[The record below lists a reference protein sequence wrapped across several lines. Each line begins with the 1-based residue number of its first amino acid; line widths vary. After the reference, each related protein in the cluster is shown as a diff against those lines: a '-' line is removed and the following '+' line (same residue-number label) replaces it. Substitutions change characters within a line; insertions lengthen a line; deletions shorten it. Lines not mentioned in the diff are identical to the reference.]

1 MSNLYKDLAPVYEA
15 MYHTFIDYKKEYE
28 CYGNILKKHDKK
40 QVLEIG
46 CGTGNLADYFQ
57 KNGIAYQGIDLNQ
70 EMIDLAK
77 IKAPTSKF
85 IKGDMRDF
93 KLNQP
98 TESIII
104 TARTSSYLFTNQDV
118 QTAFATIHNN
128 LQIGGILSFDFID
141 ANQFIPS
148 IADGKEIIHKAVYK
162 GITYVR
168 KSFWQVH
175 LVNGMD
181 FKWDSVYYQK
191 MDTGLREIGRNDS
204 IIRTFTADEIKIF
217 LTINGFKVL
226 DLIERPS
233 YAFPTFVVVA
243 EKVNTN

>member
-15 MYHTFIDYKKEYE
+15 MYHTFIDYKEEYE
-28 CYGNILKKHDKK
+28 CYGNILKKYGKK

-57 KNGIAYQGIDLNQ
+57 KNGISYQGMDLNQ

-98 TESIII
+98 SESIII

-118 QTAFATIHNN
+118 KAAFSTIHNN
-128 LQIGGILSFDFID
+128 LQIGGVLSFDFID

-148 IADGKEIIHKAVYK
+148 IANGKEIIHEAVYQ
-162 GITYVR
+162 GLTYIR
-168 KSFWQVH
+168 KSFWQAH
-175 LVNGMD
+175 LTNGMD
-181 FKWDSVYYQK
+181 FKWDAVYYK
-191 MDTGLREIGRNDS
+191 KTNTGLKEIGRDDS
-204 IIRTFTADEIKIF
+204 IIRTFTKDEIKVF

-226 DLIERPS
+226 DLIERAS
-233 YAFPTFVVVA
+233 YAFPTYVVIA
-243 EKVNTN
+243 EKE